1 MVTKWQWTLARLR
14 RKIWFA
20 VSLYGLLGVAT
31 ALVAVMLRGFVPDA
45 WVAHFGA
52 DSVGTILNIL
62 ASSMLAVTT
71 FSLSIMVQALASAAT
86 GATPRATQLLKD
98 DRTTQRVL
106 ATFVGGF
113 IFSLVG
119 IIGLQS
125 GIYQQNGRFV
135 LFIATIAVIVVIVV
149 NLLRWIAHLTDYG
162 RLTDT
167 ISRVEDAAV
176 AALTDRMANPYL
188 GGNRLDMTTCA
199 LFERDGATVSAGTIG
214 YVQMIDASAL
224 QDIAQDAKVEIAVP
238 ILPGSLVHRAQEIV
252 RVMPGSAV
260 NDDLVK
266 KIRGAFA
273 ISSLRSFDQDPR
285 FGILAMSEIASRA
298 LSPAINDPGTA
309 IDILS
314 RQLRIL
320 ALWADEPQTEVRF
333 PLMPVRALDLDDL
346 MMDAFASSARDGAAL
361 VEVQIRLQKTLLALA
376 LSEPTHFAKAAT
388 HQAQRAI
395 CLAEQHL
402 TLPQDLEALRGLVQ
416 QIEAIAD

>member
-20 VSLYGLLGVAT
+20 VSLYGVLGVVT
-31 ALVAVMLRGFVPDA
+31 ALIAVMLRGFVPDA
-45 WVAHFGA
+45 WMEHFGA
-52 DSVGTILNIL
+52 ESVGTILNIL

-167 ISRVEDAAV
+167 ISRVEDAAE
-176 AALTDRMANPYL
+176 AALADRMANPYL
-188 GGNRLDMTTCA
+188 GGNRLDDTTCK
-199 LFERDGATVSAGTIG
+199 LFSNEGAGITAGAIG
-214 YVQMIDASAL
+214 YVQMIDVSAL
-224 QDIAQDAKVEIAVP
+224 QELAEGAKVEISVP
-238 ILPGSLVHRAQEIV
+238 ILPGSLVHQASEIA
-252 RVMPGSAV
+252 RVLPGDAMS
-260 NDDLVK
+260 DDLVK
-266 KIRGAFA
+266 SVRHAFEIA
-273 ISSLRSFDQDPR
+273 SQRSFDQDPR
-285 FGILAMSEIASRA
+285 FGILAMTEIASRA
-298 LSPAINDPGTA
+298 LSPAVNDPGTA

-314 RQLRIL
+314 RQLRVL
-320 ALWADEPQTEVRF
+320 ALWADSPETTVRF
-333 PLMPVRALDLDDL
+333 PLIHVRALELDDL
-346 MMDAFASSARDGAAL
+346 MMDAFAAIARDGASL
-361 VEVQIRLQKTLLALA
+361 IEVQIRLQKTLLALA
-376 LSEPTHFAKAAT
+376 ETDPKRFAAAAAV
-388 HQAQRAI
+388 QSRRAI
-395 CLAEQHL
+395 SLAERQL
-402 TLPQDLEALRGLVQ
+402 DLPQDLEALRALGQ
-416 QIEAIAD
+416 QIEAQSA